1 MKKAVL
7 SLVLLLVLSACF
19 PLTPPPNLDPI
30 LDTAGTAQA
39 SLQTAVAQ
47 TLAALPTQTS
57 APPVSTATLT
67 LPIEEPLSVTETL
80 EPTLDLS
87 TATTLEAA
95 PGISTT
101 TPEPAL
107 VVSTGTFDV
116 ATSTELPA
124 TMVLGPA
131 TDTLTPGVLTY
142 GTLPPAVPYSNLTLI
157 NRAKTK
163 AYISL
168 QVVTAQG
175 GPTIIEYPV
184 SGRIEIQAPVGQY
197 LYVAWVGGRK
207 MVGEFRL
214 RHDQDLE
221 LILFRDRVEIH

>member
-7 SLVLLLVLSACF
+7 SLVLVLVLSACF
-19 PLTPPPNLDPI
+19 PLTPPPNLDPSS
-30 LDTAGTAQA
+30 DTAGTAQA

-57 APPVSTATLT
+57 APPVSTATLM
-67 LPIEEPLSVTETL
+67 LPTEEPLSVTETL

-87 TATTLEAA
+87 TATTLE
-95 PGISTT
+95 
-101 TPEPAL
+101 PAL
-107 VVSTGTFDV
+107 AVSTGTFDV
-116 ATSTELPA
+116 ATSTELPT